1 MGDGEPSERQ
11 TIVAAAWS
19 ACAEAEPPY
28 LFGLLFFD
36 LPFTGVILWLT
47 WAAGML
53 VTQRRPLWAV
63 LLPLGTAAVVA
74 WASIADRV
82 PINEP
87 GYYADLRSDLGASVS
102 ECGPTGIP
110 KWWPTWLPI

>member
-1 MGDGEPSERQ
+1 MRWAQAVNASSS
-11 TIVAAAWS
+11 AAGGTD
-19 ACAEAEPPY
+19 AEAEPPY

-36 LPFTGVILWLT
+36 LPFTVVILWLT

-82 PINEP
+82 PI
-87 GYYADLRSDLGASVS
+87 
-102 ECGPTGIP
+102 
-110 KWWPTWLPI
+110 